1 MYLPSRRGILRAGI
15 IGAGVLAMR
24 GRIDNPEA
32 ARAGVIL
39 LRHDVASPEGQEM
52 LRLFAEAVGEMMAMP
67 AGDPRGWA
75 FQWHIHAV
83 PDDRSKAS
91 ELARL
96 YPTSSD
102 PDRALAEAVW
112 DTCEAH
118 FDPLR
123 VNLFLPWHR
132 MHLMSFERLVRSV
145 TGATHFAMPYWNY
158 TDPDRRALPP
168 QFRLPDDPLWKP
180 LFRTDRNSGVNDGL
194 PVDEVGEAPLGL
206 DAMSSSVYAD
216 TFDGDAG
223 FCANLDNAPH
233 SSVHVDVGTR
243 ERGMGAVSWAAN
255 DPIFWLHHCNI
266 DRIWASWNRA
276 GGGNPTDE
284 TYLGRVF
291 TFVDEAG
298 KPLQK
303 KVADVLD
310 PVSLGYAYDRYLDR
324 PPGSVPFPG
333 ISGLRFITHATSREL
348 SGPVTLGSGPT
359 IVRLAA
365 GGDGPYFARLRT
377 AATARRPFYLR
388 IAGVRITRQPGVSY
402 EVHLD
407 PASLA
412 ARPDRTSR
420 SYVGTINVFGAI
432 VHSTHP
438 GPGPAPYTNPRNYS
452 FVIGDLARNL
462 VQAGRLTAPPNVML
476 VPTGTLR
483 PGAAPT
489 VDSISL
495 VSS

>member
-1 MYLPSRRGILRAGI
+1 MRAGI
-15 IGAGVLAMR
+15 FGAAVLAVR
-24 GRIDNPEA
+24 GSVNNPGQA
-32 ARAGVIL
+32 QTSAIL
-39 LRHDVASPEGQEM
+39 PRHDVASPEGAEM
-52 LRLFAEAVGEMMAMP
+52 LRIFADAVGKMVALP
-67 AGDPRGWA
+67 AGDPRGWV

-83 PDDRSKAS
+83 RGDRSKAS
-91 ELARL
+91 ELARI
-96 YPTSSD
+96 YPDPSD
-102 PDRALAEAVW
+102 PDRLLAGLIW

-123 VNLFLPWHR
+123 VNFFLPWHR
-132 MHLMSFERLVRSV
+132 MHLMSFERLVRSI
-145 TGATHFAMPYWNY
+145 TGATHFTMPYWSY

-180 LFRTDRNSGVNDGL
+180 LFREDRNPGVNDGL
-194 PVDEVGEAPLGL
+194 PIDQAGEAPLGL
-206 DAMSSSVYAD
+206 NAMMSPVYAD
-216 TFDGDAG
+216 TFYGDAG

-276 GGGNPTDE
+276 GGRNPSDE
-284 TYLGRVF
+284 AYLGQVF

-298 KPLQK
+298 RPLQI

-310 PVSLGYAYDRYLDR
+310 TASLGYAYDRYLDR
-324 PPGSVPFPG
+324 PPGSVPFPSA
-333 ISGLRFITHATSREL
+333 SGLRFITHAAAREF

-359 IVRLAA
+359 IVRLTA
-365 GGDGPYFARLRT
+365 DGSSRYFGRLKT
-377 AATARRPFYLR
+377 ASTARRPFYLR
-388 IAGVRITRQPGVSY
+388 VAGVRISRQPGVSY

-407 PASLA
+407 PAPLA
-412 ARPDRTSR
+412 PPDRTSH

-432 VHSTHP
+432 VPGSHN

-452 FVIGDLARNL
+452 FVITDLVQSL
-462 VQAGRLTAPPNVML
+462 LQAGRLTAPTNVML
-476 VPTGTLR
+476 APTGAPR
-483 PGAAPT
+483 RDAAPT
-489 VDSISL
+489 VDNISL

>member
-1 MYLPSRRGILRAGI
+1 MYVPSRRGVLRTGM

-24 GRIDNPEA
+24 GQVSYPRWAEA
-32 ARAGVIL
+32 NFTL
-39 LRHDVASPEGQEM
+39 LRHDVASPQGAEM
-52 LRLFAEAVGEMMAMP
+52 LRIFADAVGKMMALP
-67 AGDPRGWA
+67 EGDPRGWV

-83 PDDRSKAS
+83 RDDRSKAS

-96 YPTSSD
+96 YSSASD
-102 PDRALAEAVW
+102 PDRRLAEVVW

-123 VNLFLPWHR
+123 INFFLPWHR
-132 MHLMSFERLVRSV
+132 MHLMSFERLVRNI
-145 TGATHFAMPYWNY
+145 TAAAQFTMPYWNY
-158 TDPDRRALPP
+158 TDPDHRALPS

-180 LFRTDRNSGVNDGL
+180 LFRSDRNPGVNDGRAI
-194 PVDEVGEAPLGL
+194 DQAGEAPLGL
-206 DAMSSSVYAD
+206 NAMMSPVYAD

-233 SSVHVDVGTR
+233 SAVHVDVGTR

-276 GGGNPTDE
+276 GGRNPADAA
-284 TYLGRVF
+284 YLGQVF

-298 KPLQK
+298 RPLRQR
-303 KVADVLD
+303 VGDVVD
-310 PVSLGYAYDRYLDR
+310 TAALGHGYDRYLDR
-324 PPGSVPFPG
+324 SPGSVPFPRA
-333 ISGLRFITHATSREL
+333 SGLRFITHAASREL
-348 SGPVTLGSGPT
+348 VGPAILGAGPT
-359 IVRLAA
+359 IVQLAA
-365 GGDGPYFARLRT
+365 DGSQYLGRVR
-377 AATARRPFYLR
+377 AASAAGRPFYLR
-388 IAGVRITRQPGVSY
+388 VAGVRITRQPGVSY

-407 PASLA
+407 PPLA
-412 ARPDRTSR
+412 ALPDRTSP

-432 VHSTHP
+432 VHGAHP
-438 GPGPAPYTNPRNYS
+438 GPGPAPYTHPRNYS
-452 FVIGDLARNL
+452 FVITDVVRDLLR
-462 VQAGRLTAPPNVML
+462 AGRLAQPPSVVL

-489 VDSISL
+489 VDNISL